1 MLKVEF
7 SVAEE
12 KELQEI
18 INTFSDAIEEMNK
31 HNILQ
36 WDEVYPDKH
45 TIKNDIRNKQLYVGK
60 IHSEIASVYVVNDEC
75 DEEYINGN
83 WKYPNSTYAVIH
95 RMCVNPK
102 FQKQGIG
109 AVTLN
114 HIEEKLK
121 NQGVETIRLDAF
133 SLNPFALK
141 MYYKN
146 GYVKVGEANWRKGK
160 FYLMEKKL

>member
-31 HNILQ
+31 HDILQ

-60 IHSEIASVYVVNDEC
+60 IHSEIACAYVIKDE
-75 DEEYINGN
+75 INN
-83 WKYPNSTYAVIH
+83 I
-95 RMCVNPK
+95 
-102 FQKQGIG
+102 
-109 AVTLN
+109 
-114 HIEEKLK
+114 
-121 NQGVETIRLDAF
+121 
-133 SLNPFALK
+133 
-141 MYYKN
+141 
-146 GYVKVGEANWRKGK
+146 
-160 FYLMEKKL
+160 YLIM